1 MKKQL
6 VILALCSAPLIFGM
20 EAVSMQ
26 ADGACPTG
34 PNNQA
39 DGSLCLMKPEVPQ
52 KLPEPLKQEKR
63 HQVPLR
69 RKSLPAKLKPDT
81 VQRPDTVQTQLK
93 NIHRD
98 LCTLWQEIGSENSK
112 MAAGD
117 RQQVLGALWT
127 LQNTHAFLS
136 LTQQEQNCLSDKRY
150 ALFGYEKSS
159 K

>member
-20 EAVSMQ
+20 QVDGMQ
-26 ADGACPTG
+26 ADGACPAG
-34 PNNQA
+34 PDFQA
-39 DGSLCLMKPEVPQ
+39 DESMCLKNPEAFE
-52 KLPEPLKQEKR
+52 KLQGPLKQEKR

-69 RKSLPAKLKPDT
+69 RKSLPAKLRPDT
-81 VQRPDTVQTQLK
+81 VQRPVVQTQLK

-117 RQQVLGALWT
+117 RQQVLRALWT

-136 LTQQEQNCLSDKRY
+136 LTQQEQNYLSDKRY
-150 ALFGYEKSS
+150 ALFGYESS
-159 K
+159 KK